1 MIFGRVPLAEAVG
14 ATLGHGLGAGR
25 KRLKKG
31 HVLSAADVADLAAA
45 GLHEVVAGR
54 IEAGDVPED
63 AAADELAAACVAKG
77 APAITGVRRNPAFTG
92 RANLY
97 ADAAGVALIDIDR
110 VNRVNLV
117 HESITLATLPPFET
131 VEPGQM
137 LATIKIIPFAAPRAA
152 LDACRA
158 IAGDGAPMI
167 RVAAFR
173 DHAVGLVM
181 TRLADTK
188 PGILDKTEAAVR
200 ERVEH
205 LGSRLA
211 RCLICPHDER
221 AVADALGR
229 LAGHDCSLMLVFGA
243 TAIVDRG
250 DVIPAGV
257 TLAGGQVE
265 HFGMPVDPGNLL
277 MLARLG
283 AAPVIGL
290 PGCARS
296 PKINGFDWVLRRLLA
311 GVPVGPRDLMLMG
324 GGGLLKEIPSRPMP
338 RESAPAPGP
347 RLPRVA
353 AIVLAA
359 GQSSRM
365 GARNKLLADIGGK
378 AMVARAVDA
387 VLASAARPAI
397 VVLGHQAEAVRAAL
411 AGRGVT
417 FVHNLDFAQ
426 GLSTSLRAGLDALPD
441 GCDGA
446 VICLGDMPR
455 IEARHIDKLIAAFNP
470 AEGRAICVPTKDGK
484 RGNPVLWAARFFAEM
499 KNVHGDAGAKHLIG
513 DYDDVVREVA
523 VEDNAVLLDIDTP
536 QALAALDLKP

>member
-1 MIFGRVPLAEAVG
+1 
-14 ATLGHGLGAGR
+14 
-25 KRLKKG
+25 
-31 HVLSAADVADLAAA
+31 
-45 GLHEVVAGR
+45 
-54 IEAGDVPED
+54 
-63 AAADELAAACVAKG
+63 
-77 APAITGVRRNPAFTG
+77 
-92 RANLY
+92 
-97 ADAAGVALIDIDR
+97 
-110 VNRVNLV
+110 
-117 HESITLATLPPFET
+117 
-131 VEPGQM
+131 M
-137 LATIKIIPFAAPRAA
+137 LATIKIIPFAAPRSA
-152 LDACRA
+152 LDACLS
-158 IAGDGAPMI
+158 IAADGAPMI

-188 PGILDKTEAAVR
+188 PSILDKTEAAVR

-205 LGSRLA
+205 LGGRLA
-211 RCLICPHDER
+211 HSLRCPHDDK
-221 AVADALGR
+221 AVADALAK
-229 LAGHDCSLMLVFGA
+229 LAAQGCSPILVFGA
-243 TAIVDRG
+243 SAIVDRR
-250 DVIPAGV
+250 DVVPAGV
-257 TLAGGQVE
+257 TLAGGQIE

-277 MLARLG
+277 LLARLG
-283 AAPVIGL
+283 GAPVVGL

-311 GVPVGPRDLMLMG
+311 DVPVGPRDLMLMG

-338 RESAPAPGP
+338 REAEPAPAP

-378 AMVARAVDA
+378 PMAARVVDA

-411 AGRGVT
+411 AGRAVT
-417 FVHNLDFAQ
+417 FVHNPDYAE
-426 GLSTSLRAGLDALPD
+426 GLSTSLRAGLNALPAAV
-441 GCDGA
+441 DGA

-484 RGNPVLWAARFFAEM
+484 RGNPVLWAARFFPEM

-513 DYDDVVREVA
+513 DYDEVVREVP
-523 VEDNAVLLDIDTP
+523 VEDGAVLLDIDTP
-536 QALAALDLKP
+536 QALAALTAGS